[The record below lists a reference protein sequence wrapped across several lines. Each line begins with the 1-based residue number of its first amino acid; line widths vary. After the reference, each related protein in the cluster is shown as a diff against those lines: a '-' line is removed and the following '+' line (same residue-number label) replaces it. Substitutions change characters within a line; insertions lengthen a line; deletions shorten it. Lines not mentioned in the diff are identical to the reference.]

1 MMSARM
7 LIVNGSPRK
16 DGSTATLLEEAGRLA
31 KEAGYSPQR
40 LDLIDMNIL
49 PCHGCLR
56 CKETGQCVL
65 DDDMAKVY
73 GMIEDADF
81 VLMGSPVYFGDSTG
95 LFKTFFDRWYA
106 LLSFSE
112 RKGVLYES
120 RMQTD
125 KKMAFVFPCGNI
137 EGHILYHGLSIRYTS
152 NICNLVGLLEVSSTI
167 VPRKKN
173 ESDIMKS
180 NQAQE
185 FLTTFRSQL

>member
-1 MMSARM
+1 MSARM

-16 DGSTATLLEEAGRLA
+16 DGNTATLLDEAEKLA
-31 KEAGYSPQR
+31 KESGYTIQR
-40 LDLIDMNIL
+40 LDLIDMDIKA
-49 PCHGCLR
+49 CRGCLQ
-56 CKETGQCVL
+56 CKQTGKCVL
-65 DDDMAKVY
+65 NDDMTVAY
-73 GMIEDADF
+73 DMIKDADF

-112 RKGVLYES
+112 RQGIMYES
-120 RMQTD
+120 KMGLD

-137 EGHILYHGLSIRYTS
+137 EGHILYHGVSIRYTS
-152 NICNLVGLLEVSSTI
+152 NICNLFGLLDVSSTI

-180 NQAQE
+180 TQAQE
-185 FLTTFRSQL
+185 FLTTLRSQL